1 MDRRKAFQ
9 LAATLLALCAVILS
23 LLPNGMG
30 MVFLGETSPIQYIV
44 SPCPILSLTAVG
56 YGMPFP
62 FLSGVLA
69 IALVVLGIL
78 GLFLD
83 RPGLRGAQFYLS
95 LLALSALH
103 LPSGLFPDR
112 KPPMHLGQ
120 HRLLC
125 PFAAAFP
132 CGSTPAEIKNR
143 AGCKMRSRP
152 KILFTFS
159 KQCPSRSSSWQ
170 AFRRWRKC
178 RPDAPDG
185 RGCTGRTSRPPPSC
199 GPRRLRRRT
208 TWS

>member
-9 LAATLLALCAVILS
+9 LAATLLALCAAVLS

-30 MVFLGETSPIQYIV
+30 MVFLGETSPVQYIV

-95 LLALSALH
+95 LLAFLLSTCIPVFSLTGSLRCTWVSIVYCVLLLLH
-103 LPSGLFPDR
+103 FLAAVLLR
-112 KPPMHLGQ
+112 K
-120 HRLLC
+120 
-125 PFAAAFP
+125 
-132 CGSTPAEIKNR
+132 
-143 AGCKMRSRP
+143 
-152 KILFTFS
+152 
-159 KQCPSRSSSWQ
+159 
-170 AFRRWRKC
+170 
-178 RPDAPDG
+178 
-185 RGCTGRTSRPPPSC
+185 
-199 GPRRLRRRT
+199 
-208 TWS
+208 

>member
-9 LAATLLALCAVILS
+9 LAATLLALCAAVLS

-95 LLALSALH
+95 LLAFLLSTCLPVFSLTGRLQCTWVSIVHWVLFLLH
-103 LPSGLFPDR
+103 FL
-112 KPPMHLGQ
+112 
-120 HRLLC
+120 
-125 PFAAAFP
+125 AAA
-132 CGSTPAEIKNR
+132 
-143 AGCKMRSRP
+143 
-152 KILFTFS
+152 LL
-159 KQCPSRSSSWQ
+159 
-170 AFRRWRKC
+170 RK
-178 RPDAPDG
+178 
-185 RGCTGRTSRPPPSC
+185 
-199 GPRRLRRRT
+199 
-208 TWS
+208 